1 MNARVPPMNPVH
13 DLPFFQVP
21 RTRVKTSEGM
31 VELPIMY
38 YDTSAL
44 NAFFLVDKKRV
55 ASVLEGTGLS
65 PALTVG
71 GLALVA
77 LACFEY
83 RDTSVGVYN
92 EVGLTVAV
100 TKTGETL
107 ALGGWQDLLTTL
119 RQPEERRVAF
129 HILDLPVTT
138 AAANAAGR
146 EIWGYPKFVTAI
158 PFKLQAREFD
168 CRVMQPD
175 GSGTI
180 MQLAGTMGPS
190 IPMTPLSLT
199 LLSLKDDALL
209 RTTVNVRGSSRMA
222 SAGTLQ
228 MSVGD
233 SDHPMAKNLHA
244 LGLDGARPLAVFW
257 THDFQSRLNAGTVA

>member
-55 ASVLEGTGLS
+55 TSVLEGTGLS

-158 PFKLQAREFD
+158 PFKLHAREFD

-199 LLSLKDDALL
+199 LLSLKDDTLL

-222 SAGTLQ
+222 TAGTLQ